1 MGLPSP
7 ELWPRSA
14 PTVAQSP
21 APSACPPPRGGSL
34 GPHAARAAGC
44 VSSSRAPSGRRR
56 TAPGPWPGHQPWTGN
71 VGGPKFH
78 IRGRLPVGAAKAAA
92 ARGLRAPQLT
102 SGRAPKADGA
112 REQHTSSSDGCGD
125 SGSRP
130 ARRRRASLAWPGAEV
145 RGTREASAAAPRVAR
160 TGPGERGKPAVPGPR
175 RGRPRL
181 AGSVRARAAGRRRA
195 DSGALRARWGSHSDE
210 IPVPGQRHQ
219 PASAFLLL
227 HK

>member
-56 TAPGPWPGHQPWTGN
+56 TAPGPWPGHQPWRGTSGS
-71 VGGPKFH
+71 KFH

-130 ARRRRASLAWPGAEV
+130 ARRRCASLAWPGAEV
-145 RGTREASAAAPRVAR
+145 RGAREASAAAPRVAR

-175 RGRPRL
+175 RGRP
-181 AGSVRARAAGRRRA
+181 AAGRQCA
-195 DSGALRARWGSHSDE
+195 GAGCGAQAGRLRGAACAL
-210 IPVPGQRHQ
+210 GQSFR
-219 PASAFLLL
+219 
-227 HK
+227 